1 MTAPPVD
8 ADRLPPPATRLGQ
21 PWPLQ
26 LSCAHGGD
34 EETSDGLSG
43 VIPSVTEPSHA
54 VFLSYASQDAEAA
67 ERICEALRSAGV
79 EVWFDQS
86 ELRGGDVWDRQIRK
100 QIHDCALFVPIVSA
114 NTASRHEGYFRLEWD
129 LADQR
134 THMIARDRAF
144 IVPVCLDATPG
155 AGTDVPE
162 SFHRVQWTSLPGGD
176 TPPAF
181 VERIRRLLSPEAD
194 HVSAEAGPRAAA
206 VSHAA
211 AAPPQPASS
220 PTTSAQAQ
228 WVPLII
234 AAVAVIGLGYFAVD
248 KFVLSKHEPGTKQ
261 APAQPVQAITQVQ
274 IPEKSIAVL
283 PFVDMSEKHDQG
295 YFSDGL
301 AEELLDLLSQ
311 VPDLRVPAR
320 TSSFYF
326 KGRSDDIATIAG
338 KLRVAHLLEGSVRR
352 SGKRVRVTAQLIR
365 ADNGYHLWSKTYDRD
380 VSNIFQVQDEIAN
393 AVVSA
398 LKAQLLSSQPLA
410 SRHRTDNTEAY
421 AQFLLGN
428 QLRERDTPESAPQAL
443 EAYRRAV
450 ALDPNYAAAY
460 SGVADAEWRT
470 VDFVTGDAS
479 GAQRSRA
486 AAVHA
491 IALAPD
497 SPDGYWAR
505 GVLRG
510 VYDFD
515 WTGAESDFKKAL
527 ELDPN
532 DVRVLRDYGAL
543 LATRG
548 HYAEALAA
556 MHRSLAL
563 DPLSV
568 RAWRQLG
575 SLQLDL
581 GQMTEAK
588 EAEQHL
594 TVIAPESYL
603 TIRLVGTIALAEGRA
618 ADALAEFRKDS
629 GLWDLIGGA
638 MAEHTLGHAAAS
650 QAALDELIR
659 TRAMTAAYQIA
670 EVYAWR
676 GERDQAFTWLERGYR
691 QRDAGMTYLR
701 HDRIF
706 APLRGDPRY
715 QALLKKLNLV

>member
-1 MTAPPVD
+1 MEGESPTQASI
-8 ADRLPPPATRLGQ
+8 PAG
-21 PWPLQ
+21 
-26 LSCAHGGD
+26 A
-34 EETSDGLSG
+34 
-43 VIPSVTEPSHA
+43 A
-54 VFLSYASQDAEAA
+54 FLSYASQDAEAA
-67 ERICEALRSAGV
+67 KRICEALRAGGI

-86 ELRGGDVWDRQIRK
+86 ELRGGDVWDQKIRRE
-100 QIHDCALFVPIVSA
+100 IHDCALFVPVISA

-129 LADQR
+129 LAEQR
-134 THMIARDRAF
+134 SHMIARSRVF
-144 IVPVCLDATPG
+144 VVPVCLDATTE
-155 AGTDVPE
+155 AAADVPE
-162 SFHRVQWTSLPGGD
+162 SFKRVQWTRLPRGD

-181 VERIRRLLSPEAD
+181 LERMRRLLSREAT
-194 HVSAEAGPRAAA
+194 HASAEARPRAAA
-206 VSHAA
+206 VPHAA
-211 AAPPQPASS
+211 AAPLQPASS
-220 PTTSAQAQ
+220 PTTSPQTH
-228 WVPLII
+228 WVPLMI
-234 AAVAVIGLGYFAVD
+234 AAVVVIGLGYFAVD
-248 KFVLSKHEPGTKQ
+248 KFVLSKHEQGTKQ
-261 APAQPVQAITQVQ
+261 APAQPAQAITQVQ

-283 PFVDMSEKHDQG
+283 PFVDMSEKHDQE

-352 SGKRVRVTAQLIR
+352 SGKRIRVTAQLIR

-380 VSNIFQVQDEIAN
+380 VSDIFQVQDEIAS

-421 AQFLLGN
+421 AQYLLGN
-428 QLRERDTPESAPQAL
+428 QLRERDTRESNRQAL

-450 ALDPNYAAAY
+450 ALDPGYAAAY
-460 SGVADAEWRT
+460 SGVAEAEWRI
-470 VDFVTGDAS
+470 VDLATGEAA

-486 AAVHA
+486 AAEHA

-532 DVRVLRDYGAL
+532 DVRVLRDYGGL
-543 LATRG
+543 FATRG
-548 HYAEALAA
+548 RNAEALAA

-581 GQMTEAK
+581 GRLTEAK
-588 EAEQHL
+588 EAGQHL
-594 TVIAPESYL
+594 TVLAPESYL
-603 TIRLVGTIALAEGRA
+603 TIMLVGNIALAEGRA

-629 GLWDLIGGA
+629 GIWKLIGSA
-638 MAEHTLGHAAAS
+638 MAEYTLGDAAAS
-650 QAALDELIR
+650 QAALEQLVR
-659 TRAMTAAYQIA
+659 EYAVTSAYQIA

-676 GERDQAFTWLERGYR
+676 GERDAAFAWLERAYR
-691 QRDAGMTYLR
+691 QHDGGMTYLYHSR
-701 HDRIF
+701 LF
-706 APLRGDPRY
+706 APLRDDPRY
-715 QALLKKLNLV
+715 QALLHKLNLF